1 MFIPSVFVGVV
12 SLDDLCLNGGG
23 GGHMF
28 LAPELIH
35 GYFTSNN
42 RRGMLKSHVFKSVVS
57 NTRSHLFA
65 IKISG
70 TFCILII

>member
-1 MFIPSVFVGVV
+1 
-12 SLDDLCLNGGG
+12 
-23 GGHMF
+23 MF

-42 RRGMLKSHVFKSVVS
+42 RRRMLKSYVFKAVVS
-57 NTRSHLFA
+57 NTRSHSFA

-70 TFCILII
+70 TFCILIIGLTCQSLKAKSIRVPLEIY

>member
-42 RRGMLKSHVFKSVVS
+42 RRGMLKSHVFKAVVS